1 MAARWH
7 RFGAPARREFTMQG
21 SAFPTTHATWLRTL
35 VGDGV
40 ATAARGNAAE
50 TARIAVM
57 ERYAEPLSVFVR
69 GSSLARLGEP
79 NEIVNGFFAARLSDA
94 GSPHGRADDEVGPR
108 GVASDAG
115 CSASAFPKLAF
126 GSP

>member
-1 MAARWH
+1 MN
-7 RFGAPARREFTMQG
+7 G

-35 VGDGV
+35 VGEGV

-69 GSSLARLGEP
+69 GSSLARIGEP

-94 GSPHGRADDEVGPR
+94 ASPHGRADDEVGPR

-115 CSASAFPKLAF
+115 CSASAFPILAF